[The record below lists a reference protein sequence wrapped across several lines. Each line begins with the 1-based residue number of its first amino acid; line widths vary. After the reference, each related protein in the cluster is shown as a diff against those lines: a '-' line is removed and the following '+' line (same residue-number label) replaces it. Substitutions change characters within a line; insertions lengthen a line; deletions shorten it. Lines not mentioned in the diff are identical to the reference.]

1 MSNLTRIKNNQIT
14 DSTIQASAKLAAGSI
29 TGNLLAGTVT
39 FNSNITILGN
49 LTIANSYTQ
58 LNSINT
64 YINDP
69 VVVFNNGFVGSPS
82 YDIGILVNRNLTSLA
97 PYGAVNAAFVWKEA
111 DSAFAGVLTTETGTT
126 AGSINNSGWANL
138 QIGNITGV
146 SSTITG
152 ASTLATATVG
162 GLQAK
167 AIGNVT
173 PGTFVFTTGTF
184 NEDITASSNVSVS
197 GNLAVTQNTILNQ
210 SLTVVGTTYTSEF
223 YAGGIQAQAIG
234 NITPGTGTFVAIIV
248 NSSTPTSTGNITN
261 FEYMRTGNL
270 IANSAVASTSTT
282 TGALLIT
289 NGGGAGISGNVYI
302 GGSAVIGGNLTV
314 TGTLTAI
321 QSTTLD
327 VSDLNITVA
336 KGAVSAAA
344 ANGAGLTVDGASATI
359 LYTNATDTWNLNKG
373 LVVTGATTLSTA
385 TAGGVQAQA
394 IGNVTPGTG
403 AFTTIT
409 ASSTLD
415 VTGATT
421 LSTATTGGLQA
432 QAIGN
437 VTPGTAAFTTIAASG
452 VTTLSGNLVAG
463 SQTNSTSKTTG
474 ALVVVGGTGIMANV
488 FVGGATTL
496 GSNRA
501 AGYDTVTQG
510 LNDASLIWARSGA
523 AYDQVLIG
531 GSGTAST
538 LIRGAKLQINSTDSI
553 LLPVG
558 TNSDRPSSAGGTDT
572 AGMFRY
578 STTAGGPEYYDGDSW
593 NSLVTTFT
601 VITDEQFNGTGS
613 QVNFTLAAEVTTAAT
628 IVSING
634 VLQLPTLAYSVS
646 GTTLTFT
653 EAPGS
658 ADIIDVRRLTTTA
671 TVTSIASLN
680 GYMSVLIDN
689 QGVYITAGTAAA
701 TVVTYWNS
709 DGAEVSSRAN
719 VLVTTASSPTT
730 VDTFLTSTYS
740 SAEYFC
746 TATIQ
751 DTNIRE
757 VVKIHV
763 VTNGTTAT
771 AMDYGAVTTSGNTLV
786 TWGAS
791 VASGNV
797 LLSATTTNANTIL
810 RIRKNLQA
818 I

>member
-1 MSNLTRIKNNQIT
+1 M
-14 DSTIQASAKLAAGSI
+14 G
-29 TGNLLAGTVT
+29 
-39 FNSNITILGN
+39 
-49 LTIANSYTQ
+49 
-58 LNSINT
+58 
-64 YINDP
+64 
-69 VVVFNNGFVGSPS
+69 
-82 YDIGILVNRNLTSLA
+82 
-97 PYGAVNAAFVWKEA
+97 
-111 DSAFAGVLTTETGTT
+111 
-126 AGSINNSGWANL
+126 
-138 QIGNITGV
+138 
-146 SSTITG
+146 
-152 ASTLATATVG
+152 
-162 GLQAK
+162 
-167 AIGNVT
+167 
-173 PGTFVFTTGTF
+173 
-184 NEDITASSNVSVS
+184 
-197 GNLAVTQNTILNQ
+197 
-210 SLTVVGTTYTSEF
+210 
-223 YAGGIQAQAIG
+223 
-234 NITPGTGTFVAIIV
+234 
-248 NSSTPTSTGNITN
+248 
-261 FEYMRTGNL
+261 
-270 IANSAVASTSTT
+270 
-282 TGALLIT
+282 
-289 NGGGAGISGNVYI
+289 
-302 GGSAVIGGNLTV
+302 
-314 TGTLTAI
+314 
-321 QSTTLD
+321 
-327 VSDLNITVA
+327 
-336 KGAVSAAA
+336 
-344 ANGAGLTVDGASATI
+344 
-359 LYTNATDTWNLNKG
+359 
-373 LVVTGATTLSTA
+373 VTGATTLSTA

-403 AFTTIT
+403 NFTTVAATNFSTGNAVITGGSVNGAAIGASSASSGAFTTLS
-409 ASSTLD
+409 ASSTLG

-421 LSTATTGGLQA
+421 LSTATVGGVQA

-437 VTPGTAAFTTIAASG
+437 VTPGTGAFTTIAASG

-474 ALVVVGGTGIMANV
+474 ALVVVGGAGIMANV

-531 GSGTAST
+531 GSGTAGT
-538 LIRGAKLQINSTDSI
+538 LVRGAKLQINSADSI

-558 TNSDRPSSAGGTDT
+558 TNSDRPSNAGGTDT
-572 AGMFRY
+572 TGMFRY
-578 STTAGGPEYYDGDSW
+578 STTVGGPEYYDGDSW
-593 NSLVTTFT
+593 NALTSQFT
-601 VITDEQFNGTGS
+601 VITDEQFNGDGS
-613 QVNFTLAAEVTTAAT
+613 QVDFTLAAAATTAAT

-671 TVTSIASLN
+671 TVTSIASVN
-680 GYMSVLIDN
+680 GYMSVVADN
-689 QGVYITAGTAAA
+689 QGVYITSDAASA
-701 TVVTYWNS
+701 LVVTSWNS
-709 DGAEVSSRAN
+709 DGAEISSRAN

-730 VDTFLTSTYS
+730 VDTFLTSAYS

-751 DTNIRE
+751 GTNIRE